1 MLDFRDQ
8 PWFHS
13 METETSGRGRI
24 VVYVK
29 YMDKEVLTGVP
40 DTIDGKQ
47 VVVHF
52 SGAKLATREMFTNN
66 PNAPGATL
74 KAYVPVSMGCEVP
87 HEICSECPV
96 DESEPD
102 VANLVAE
109 LAKLE
114 KHYDVKTLSDI
125 FFETHD
131 KQNSVT
137 DLSVRYP
144 EARQV
149 MERLY
154 NEYGFD
160 LIYDELEL

>member
-13 METETSGRGRI
+13 METEASGRV

-29 YMDKEVLTGVP
+29 YMDKEVLVGVP
-40 DTIDGKQ
+40 DTLDGRQ

-52 SGAKLATREMFTNN
+52 AGAKLATREMFTNN
-66 PNAPGATL
+66 PSMRPSFVSSA
-74 KAYVPVSMGCEVP
+74 PVSMGCMVP
-87 HEICSECPV
+87 HEICPDCPE

-102 VANLVAE
+102 VSNLVAE
-109 LAKLE
+109 LGKLE
-114 KHYDVKTLSDI
+114 KHYDAKTLSDI

-131 KQNSVT
+131 KQNAVT